1 MPWPRLSTPP
11 YPQVS
16 TTPTA
21 TNAKAR
27 YLLTRFS
34 RKGSSVAGSTT
45 ASSSSTAAMPA
56 RSPLR
61 SKQSSLRMPSTPRPY
76 RDQPV
81 GPQAQHR
88 NRQQQNRGLGNRAAH
103 QVLQP
108 GLRLR
113 DGKARKGRA
122 DQTLHAAEHHHDER
136 VDDVELAGAGVGR
149 ADHREHRA
157 RDARQAAAE
166 REGNSIYAAGV
177 DAH

>member
-61 SKQSSLRMPSTPRPY
+61 SAQSRLRMPSTPRPY
-76 RDQPV
+76 REQPV
-81 GPQAQHR
+81 GPQAQQR
-88 NRQQQNRGLGNRAAH
+88 NSQQQNRGPGHRAAN
-103 QVLQP
+103 QVLQQ
-108 GLRLR
+108 GLSPRA
-113 DGKARKGRA
+113 GKARRVRSYQA
-122 DQTLHAAEHHHDER
+122 LHAAEHHPEKL
-136 VDDVELAGAGVGR
+136 VDDVELSGAGVVR
-149 ADHREHRA
+149 AYHREHRA
-157 RDARQAAAE
+157 RDARQAA
-166 REGNSIYAAGV
+166 
-177 DAH
+177 